1 MNLLV
6 EAVALEE
13 RVVFGDVIV
22 YFDAQGS
29 SCLEGPAARHVL
41 NSIPAASDQEGRN
54 AKAQHELE
62 TA

>member
-1 MNLLV
+1 MDLLV
-6 EAVALEE
+6 KAVALEE

-41 NSIPAASDQEGRN
+41 YGVAAAPDQEGWN
-54 AKAQHELE
+54 AEAQHELE
-62 TA
+62 AA